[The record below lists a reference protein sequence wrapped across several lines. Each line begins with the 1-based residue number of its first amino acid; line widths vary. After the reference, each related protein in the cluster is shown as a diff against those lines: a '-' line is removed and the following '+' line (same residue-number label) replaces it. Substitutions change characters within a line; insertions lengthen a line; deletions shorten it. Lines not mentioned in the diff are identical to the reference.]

1 MKKIIFATSLL
12 LIFLITVGFLFA
24 EKEKKV
30 TIAACP
36 TLHYLLEALK
46 DNDKAYTVKSGS
58 TEESLKMIGNG
69 EVDMIISGRALKK
82 EEPRLLFQKIGEG
95 YDFIFEEETVVLEE
109 EMHFIPF
116 YTNLCLTEIIDS
128 FTYISE
134 ENLFEVEN
142 PYDYLTEGVVITSL
156 ENLLVGEVV
165 HILKSD
171 GSRVRLSRLPRI
183 YYDKGVST
191 KKIENLTNFLKDI
204 D

>member
-69 EVDMIISGRALKK
+69 SGVFLIIRTQSITANGM
-82 EEPRLLFQKIGEG
+82 
-95 YDFIFEEETVVLEE
+95 ET
-109 EMHFIPF
+109 
-116 YTNLCLTEIIDS
+116 
-128 FTYISE
+128 
-134 ENLFEVEN
+134 
-142 PYDYLTEGVVITSL
+142 
-156 ENLLVGEVV
+156 
-165 HILKSD
+165 
-171 GSRVRLSRLPRI
+171 
-183 YYDKGVST
+183 
-191 KKIENLTNFLKDI
+191 
-204 D
+204 